1 MINYETGKTAEI
13 GTNRTNKLKEP
24 EFSAS
29 FQQLIDLVY
38 LSAFNAYQQRKV
50 KIDYMRTVY
59 W

>member
-1 MINYETGKTAEI
+1 MIKYETGKTDEI

-38 LSAFNAYQQRKV
+38 LSAFNAY
-50 KIDYMRTVY
+50 
-59 W
+59 